1 MIYLPSSTLHLRDTI
16 YSYIHCKWT
25 IGSPDMAIFVGIM
38 LTKSTSGEIKDFRS
52 KSKKIISYILVMC
65 FLMLGS
71 HSMLHGNQVFFSIL
85 YLPPSKHALLI
96 LFSGKYKNCFRRP
109 FWIQLYSLYSCWL
122 LLIYAP
128 VQRALQR
135 NLPSCQF
142 LWIFQTK
149 PLKSFFC

>member
-1 MIYLPSSTLHLRDTI
+1 MFQLFLSQAQNSAEQHVLLSLCFVVII
-16 YSYIHCKWT
+16 
-25 IGSPDMAIFVGIM
+25 DMAIFVGIM

-52 KSKKIISYILVMC
+52 KSKKIISYISVMC

-71 HSMLHGNQVFFSIL
+71 QCMLHGNQVFFSIL

-135 NLPSCQF
+135 NLAQLSI

-149 PLKSFFC
+149 PLRSFFW